1 MRRNS
6 RVLQIFVPV
15 GLALLFTQAAFG
27 ADILVPRFE
36 LLTRGYPDGGSLLL
50 ATRADIDLAVEG
62 GYKFGGGV
70 GFSISD
76 PVLEDSRTAPIT
88 TPSDVDRRLERY
100 LALEYAEATVR
111 SVFDT
116 PLSVTY
122 FVGTTDTFGSGDDFP
137 RLFGSGIFSTHYRGA
152 LYAYGDPSSP
162 ATIYDG
168 LYEVAGTGIELATAP
183 LSEAVALSAYT
194 YQDLRFDPGVYS
206 SDVRARFN
214 TERLKAELFAGATYP
229 AAEAGLY
236 RGGAMVFFDTGTAGE
251 FFAQLGLPRWDPWSE
266 PSVNLDDLYFL
277 FEPRVRLNLFSVIL
291 TLFWRPE
298 FHNQLPTGDTG
309 ALDSNI
315 RFQLGDYERTRVRG
329 GVETGLRYRPEN
341 DDQLEVD
348 ASPFISVTTAGVV
361 WDFLLR
367 ATLYP
372 FEYENSFEGYLGIR
386 SAF

>member
-1 MRRNS
+1 MKRNV
-6 RVLQIFVPV
+6 RPVQFFLLV
-15 GLALLFTQAAFG
+15 GLALLSAHTAFG

-36 LLTRGYPDGGSLLL
+36 LLTRGYPEGGSLLL

-62 GYKFGGGV
+62 GYKFGGGI

-76 PVLEDSRTAPIT
+76 PVLEDSRDVPIIA
-88 TPSDVDRRLERY
+88 PSDVERRLERY
-100 LALEYAEATVR
+100 PALEYAEATVR

-137 RLFGSGIFSTHYRGA
+137 ELFGTGLFATHYRGA
-152 LYAYGDPSSP
+152 LYSYGS
-162 ATIYDG
+162 TIYEG
-168 LYEVAGTGIELATAP
+168 LYRVSGTGFELATAP
-183 LSEAVALSAYT
+183 LADTVAVSAYT

-206 SDVRARFN
+206 SDLRARFN
-214 TERLKAELFAGATYP
+214 TERLKAELFGGATYP
-229 AAEAGLY
+229 TSEAGLY

-251 FFAQLGLPRWDPWSE
+251 FFAQLGLPRYDPWND
-266 PSVNLDDLYFL
+266 PAVTLDDFYFL

-298 FHNQLPTGDTG
+298 YHNQLATGDTG

-315 RFQLGDYERTRVRG
+315 RFQLGDYEQTRVRG
-329 GVETGLRYRPEN
+329 GLETGLHYRPEASE
-341 DDQLEVD
+341 QLEVD

-361 WDFLLR
+361 WDFLVR